1 MWHCAGLRTNYS
13 LLPLV
18 LGVLTV
24 TAGLRVCKTEGD
36 FTSQCEIWHE
46 AAGWHSWSERGWC
59 WCVFK
64 IFSTWPRGGGNPG
77 FFFFNKYEILCF
89 YQTLGCEQTSK
100 YGRGRDMSV
109 SKATFKQSSDQVTPA
124 GHMTTACALV
134 MWPPNATWSH
144 SFPESDKESVIVL
157 PPWGMRG
164 VREYNKFSVSK
175 EITREKHCLV
185 PSHKMDLC
193 FHV

>member
-1 MWHCAGLRTNYS
+1 MR
-13 LLPLV
+13 LLVDIAEVSSRSFLLE
-18 LGVLTV
+18 LG
-24 TAGLRVCKTEGD
+24 GESR
-36 FTSQCEIWHE
+36 
-46 AAGWHSWSERGWC
+46 
-59 WCVFK
+59 
-64 IFSTWPRGGGNPG
+64 

-193 FHV
+193 FCSMYEHADRLLSFWFSFIKDDKQNNISLLNIHRIIFSSTQAVK